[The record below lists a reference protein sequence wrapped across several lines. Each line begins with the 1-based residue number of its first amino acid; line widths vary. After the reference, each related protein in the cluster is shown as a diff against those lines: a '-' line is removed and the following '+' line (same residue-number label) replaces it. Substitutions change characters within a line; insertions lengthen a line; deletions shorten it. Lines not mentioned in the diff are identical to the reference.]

1 MSTDAIL
8 VLQALQNQHL
18 TAQFQNNTISGI
30 VFAESGKVAVKYRTR
45 ADVVFFNTVEEAID
59 FIRENLASQGVC
71 IPGVVRQ

>member
-1 MSTDAIL
+1 MSADAIL

-18 TAQFQNNTISGI
+18 TSQFQNNTISGI
-30 VFAESGKVAVKYRTR
+30 VFTDSGKVAVKYRTR
-45 ADVVFFNTVEEAID
+45 SDVVILGTVEEAID